1 MAQAKFCKVAGVWK
15 PVSAEFG
22 KVGGAWKT
30 VPTNWAKVTDW
41 KGIPFA
47 KYLFVCEQFSDRLYG
62 LDDTPTDLAGWP
74 KFGGGISDPNDVAVD
89 SDGNSYWACAGG
101 VYKIGVDGTI
111 APGWPYTGHGTTVL
125 SVCVD
130 ADGYVYSGDF
140 AGVVKKLDGNLLPSD
155 PLFVKW
161 SHTIGTNYSVYA
173 LAVDYSAG
181 RLYAGTGFAY
191 DAVYSIVT
199 LNGNTTKIYT
209 CPYGDVAGI
218 AVDELSPTSIYFGT
232 NTGCLLKISTAG
244 FLYNKY
250 AGWGIDPPAGVS
262 TAVYNVRVGHD
273 GYGYCATGPSGTY
286 GKALYKFTLSTG
298 NRVWH
303 YVPSGTACAIGC
315 AVDQFGNVYGS
326 WYIAGDSVYN
336 VVRKVNSAGVLQWSW
351 QPYTS
356 AQFRGLAVSPG
367 IKAAGM

>member
-1 MAQAKFCKVAGVWK
+1 MATGKYVKIGGVWK
-15 PVSAEFG
+15 PVASEYV
-22 KVGGAWKT
+22 KVGGAWKP
-30 VPTNWAKVTDW
+30 VSANWVKVGGTW

-47 KYLFVCEQFSDRLYG
+47 KYIFVCEQFSDRLYG

-74 KFGGGISDPNDVAVD
+74 KFGGGITDPNDVAVD
-89 SDGNSYWACAGG
+89 SDGNSYWACANG
-101 VYKIGVDGTI
+101 VYKIGLDGTI
-111 APGWPYTGHGTTVL
+111 ASGWPYTGHGTTVL

-130 ADGYVYSGDF
+130 ADGNVYSGDF
-140 AGVVKKLDGNLLPSD
+140 LGVVKKLNSAG
-155 PLFVKW
+155 VVQW
-161 SHTIGTNYSVYA
+161 SHTIGASYSVYA

-199 LNGNTTKIYT
+199 LNGNTMKIYT

-218 AVDELSPTSIYFGT
+218 AVDEGSPTSLYLGT
-232 NTGCLLKISTAG
+232 NTGCLLKISTG
-244 FLYNKY
+244 GYLYNKY
-250 AGWGIDPPAGVS
+250 AGWGVDPPAGIS
-262 TAVYNVRVGHD
+262 SAVYNVRVGHD

-336 VVRKVNSAGVLQWSW
+336 VVRKVNSAGVLQWEW

-356 AQFRGLAVSPG
+356 AQFRGIAVSPG